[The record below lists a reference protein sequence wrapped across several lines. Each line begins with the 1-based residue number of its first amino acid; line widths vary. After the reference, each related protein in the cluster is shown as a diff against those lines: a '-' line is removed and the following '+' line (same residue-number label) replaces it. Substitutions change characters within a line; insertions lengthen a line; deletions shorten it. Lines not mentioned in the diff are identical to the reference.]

1 MKIYTLETINNL
13 KNEKNFELDSNVMNF
28 LNTTLNDIKKLMLKK
43 NDYNSF
49 NDKNKTKFNKY
60 KNHEKKIFDNKNNVN
75 NYSNNSSNNSL
86 NDYVNKNE
94 KYNEKYNEIIT
105 KNRINRIKGLN
116 NNTSIDAINNNIR
129 KILNKLSI
137 NNYDKLKNE
146 FICYYNTLL
155 SSEIDLDEINN
166 FIFSMLTKNN
176 QIFSELYSL
185 IYVNLINNNND
196 FSIIL
201 NKNINEFLNFSE
213 NINKE
218 SFSNKKNDEYKC
230 LLMFY
235 INCIKKNLL
244 PYDFVFDLLN
254 NLFID
259 LFDNFKITNNKVY
272 CEILNEFIF
281 FIITN
286 SYTVIA
292 NTNNYNKMYENISVI
307 KKMKNNELPSIS
319 NKIIFKN
326 MDLYD
331 KYIPKES
338 TN

>member
-1 MKIYTLETINNL
+1 MKIYTLELINNL
-13 KNEKNFELDSNVMNF
+13 KNEKNFELEFNVMNF
-28 LNTTLNDIKKLMLKK
+28 LDNTLNDIKKLSFKK
-43 NDYNSF
+43 YDYNSF

-60 KNHEKKIFDNKNNVN
+60 KNYEKKTFDNKNNANNANNAN
-75 NYSNNSSNNSL
+75 NYSNNH
-86 NDYVNKNE
+86 VNKNE
-94 KYNEKYNEIIT
+94 KPNEKQNDIIT
-105 KNRINRIKGLN
+105 KNRINRIKELN
-116 NNTSIDAINNNIR
+116 NITSIDYINNNIR

-155 SSEIDLDEINN
+155 SSEIYLDEINN

-176 QIFSELYSL
+176 QIFSELYSS

-201 NKNINEFLNFSE
+201 NKNINEFLNFGE

-218 SFSNKKNDEYKC
+218 SINNKKNDEYKC

-292 NTNNYNKMYENISVI
+292 NTNSYNKLYENISVI

-331 KYIPKES
+331 KYLPKES
-338 TN
+338 VN